1 MKLKQ
6 NRNKERKL
14 LKRIQSFLYSF
25 YAKNA
30 NNARINEVYDCLC
43 RALMEDIGEIW
54 VESKSDE
61 SEFEVYILSFE
72 YLPGKF
78 IERNIAKLNKE
89 EEIRE
94 VLREIG
100 FSYEEVIAFEKEA
113 SLGVGDIGIG
123 SSYLINEL
131 ANRKIRSVAYA
142 LRYENGNLKQKLID
156 GMQVEYSDYWL
167 AEGSNWEHKKGF
179 SYELN
184 IDGKKHKSIAHDVAI
199 LNDRADFVSTL
210 RLLQSEPTKAVS
222 YADFTRGDI
231 FKAYDDYISTSSINQ
246 FLYIDDSSYD
256 GKLLRLKQEY
266 FYSASAIRDIIKRY
280 MNRYE
285 SIDGIDER
293 VKIFAHD
300 IHPTIAL
307 VEFIR
312 ILNSRF
318 HISIKEAIFIA
329 RRVFEH
335 MAFSIT
341 GDSLETYP
349 VDMIKRV
356 NPEILDTIILIQDV
370 LIKED
375 PSYYLIKNG
384 YVLFKNINL
393 ALSNDYIFLS
403 KILKEEKT
411 AIRKLSYTNFGTDR
425 LMYAEQNN
433 YRLMEIFQK
442 NGISDLSVGEILKI
456 DKLGN
461 KGSFIDDLE
470 EVKYRNKLDLIKLS
484 GEKLNPYA
492 IFDVHLSIVHE
503 SKRQI
508 LNALAIAYKYY
519 LIKQNTNLRVTP
531 CTYVFAGK
539 ANVGYF
545 MAKETIKFILAL
557 KKMIDKDKFIREKIK
572 IIFVEDVNVFKS
584 KIILRAGDIYNNM
597 TLATLDNQDFHM
609 LNSAFNMSNIL
620 TSQGGIS
627 KNISEKNS
635 FYKLGDTYKIIIDD
649 GLFARY
655 DANNFYYNN
664 DMVKYTVDN
673 LIRESYENFPYDF
686 KVMYD
691 QIMMYNDSF
700 RVFKDLSDLVDKRR
714 QIETDYLDKDKW
726 VNNEIDNIL
735 WANNFKLD
743 NKIIRNGIDGR
754 QNNRIWRKN

>member
-6 NRNKERKL
+6 NSKKERKL
-14 LKRIQSFLYSF
+14 LERIQSFLYSF
-25 YAKNA
+25 YAKNLK
-30 NNARINEVYDCLC
+30 NARINEVYDCLC
-43 RALMEDIGEIW
+43 RALMEDIGIVW
-54 VESKSDE
+54 VDSKSDE

-72 YLPGKF
+72 YLPGRF
-78 IERNIAKLNKE
+78 IERNIARLNKE
-89 EEIRE
+89 KEIRE
-94 VLREIG
+94 VLKEIG

-113 SLGVGDIGIG
+113 NLGVGDIGIG

-142 LRYENGNLKQKLID
+142 LRYENGNLKQKLVD

-167 AEGSNWEHKKGF
+167 EEGSNWEHKKGF
-179 SYELN
+179 SYELD
-184 IDGKKHKSIAHDVAI
+184 IDGKKHKSIAYDVGI
-199 LNDRADFVSTL
+199 LNDEANFVTTL
-210 RLLQSEPTKAVS
+210 RLLQSEPTQAIN
-222 YADFTRGDI
+222 YADFTRGEI

-246 FLYIDDSSYD
+246 FLYLDDSSYD

-266 FYSASAIRDIIKRY
+266 FYSASAIRDIFKRY
-280 MNRYE
+280 INRYK

-312 ILNSRF
+312 ILNTRF
-318 HISIKEAIFIA
+318 KISIKEAIFMT

-335 MAFSIT
+335 LAFSIT
-341 GDSLETYP
+341 DDSLESYP
-349 VDMIKRV
+349 VDMIQRV
-356 NPEILDTIILIQDV
+356 NAEILDTIILIQEV

-375 PSYYLIKNG
+375 NRGYLIKNG
-384 YVLFKNINL
+384 YVMFKNINL

-411 AIRKLSYTNFGTDR
+411 AIRKLSYTNLGTDR
-425 LMYAEQNN
+425 LMYAEKNN
-433 YRLMEIFQK
+433 YRLMEIFRK
-442 NGISDLSVGEILKI
+442 YGILDYSEREISKI
-456 DKLGN
+456 SKLR
-461 KGSFIDDLE
+461 KEASFIDDLE
-470 EVKYRNKLDLIKLS
+470 DVKYKNKVDLIKLS
-484 GEKLNPYA
+484 GEKVNPYS
-492 IFDVHLSIVHE
+492 IFDIQLSIVHE

-519 LIKQNTNLRVTP
+519 LIKQNANLRVSP
-531 CTYVFAGK
+531 STYIFAGK
-539 ANVGYF
+539 ANEGYF

-557 KKMIDKDKFIREKIK
+557 KKMIDKDKIIREKIK
-572 IIFVEDVNVFKS
+572 ILFIEDVDIFKS
-584 KIILRAGDIYNNM
+584 KIILKSSDIYNNL

-627 KNISEKNS
+627 NNISEKNS
-635 FYKLGDTYKIIIDD
+635 FYKLGDSYKTIIDD
-649 GLFARY
+649 GCFARY
-655 DANNFYYNN
+655 DANNHYYSDENL
-664 DMVKYTVDN
+664 KYTVEN
-673 LIRESYENFPYDF
+673 LIRESYDNLPYDF

-700 RVFKDLSDLVDKRR
+700 RVFKDLDDLIDKRK
-714 QIETDYLDKDKW
+714 QIEIDYLDKDKW

-743 NKIIRNGIDGR
+743 NKIIRNGINDWHKDHD
-754 QNNRIWRKN
+754 WR